1 MENILAGLF
10 VLALIGGVIAAGVWA
25 HKYAMRKKKE
35 EEARIAAERKAAD
48 EYWALKRAATK
59 TRAGSASAGAPSTPP
74 PKTTKAPDPAKTE
87 YVSTTRSDNSDDGF
101 LTGMLMGTVLN
112 QVLHNSS
119 SPSVGVTTNESS
131 WGLDDSDSRKSISS
145 SMSDSYSSSSSD
157 SWSSS
162 DSGPSSDW

>member
-10 VLALIGGVIAAGVWA
+10 VLAIIGGVIAVGVWA
-25 HKYAMRKKKE
+25 HKYAMKKKREDE
-35 EEARIAAERKAAD
+35 ERLASQRKAAD
-48 EYWALKRAATK
+48 EYWASKRKAARFT
-59 TRAGSASAGAPSTPP
+59 SASNIPSQAA
-74 PKTTKAPDPAKTE
+74 KAPDPVKTE
-87 YVSTTRSDNSDDGF
+87 YVSTSRSSDNSDDGF

-162 DSGPSSDW
+162 SSDSGPSSDW